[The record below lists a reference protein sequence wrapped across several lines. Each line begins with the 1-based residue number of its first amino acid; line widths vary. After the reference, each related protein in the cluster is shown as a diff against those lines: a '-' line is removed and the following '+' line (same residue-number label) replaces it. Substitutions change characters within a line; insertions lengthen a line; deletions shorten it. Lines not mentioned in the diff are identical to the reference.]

1 MQQNFAAS
9 LAAVLKSEGGK
20 VDDPRDPGGK
30 TNQGITQATFNAW
43 LSSHGSQQRD
53 VFTITPDE
61 VSAIYK
67 SRYWDAVDAD
77 NLPAGVDYATFDFA
91 VNSGPA
97 KAAMTLQGI
106 VGVAE
111 DGKIGPVTLAAI
123 AKERPVF
130 LITKLCAMRLGF
142 LGRLSTWVHF
152 GTGWTNRVHAVE
164 QAAMNMVPDT

>member
-1 MQQNFAAS
+1 MQQNFAAA
-9 LAAVLKSEGGK
+9 LKLVLRSEGGR
-20 VDDPRDPGGK
+20 VDDPLDPGGR
-30 TNQGITQATFNAW
+30 TNEGITQATFNAW

-67 SRYWDAVDAD
+67 ARYWDAVDAD
-77 NLPAGVDYATFDFA
+77 NLPAGLDYALFDFA

-111 DGKIGPVTLAAI
+111 DGKIGPITLAAI
-123 AKERPVF
+123 AKERPTF
-130 LITKLCAMRLGF
+130 LIPKLCAMRLGF
-142 LGRLSTWVHF
+142 LRKLSTWPHF
-152 GTGWTNRVHAVE
+152 GAGWTNRVNQVDVD
-164 QAAMNMVPDT
+164 AMNMIRAD

>member
-9 LAAVLKSEGGK
+9 LARVLRSEGGR
-20 VDDPRDPGGK
+20 VNDPQDPGGR
-30 TNQGITQATFNAW
+30 TNQGITQGTFNAW
-43 LSSHGSQQRD
+43 LSSHGSQHRD

-67 SRYWDAVDAD
+67 ARYWDAVDAD
-77 NLPAGVDYATFDFA
+77 NLPSGLDYALFDFA

-111 DGKIGPVTLAAI
+111 DGKIGPITLAAI
-123 AKERPVF
+123 AKERPAF
-130 LITKLCAMRLGF
+130 LIPKLCAMRLGF
-142 LGRLSTWVHF
+142 LKKLSTWPHF
-152 GTGWTNRVHAVE
+152 GAGWTNRVNQVDID
-164 QAAMNMVPDT
+164 AMNMIRAD